1 MIMACGGMD
10 TTTFQ
15 RYDCEDG
22 WCNMVKWQQFTL
34 TSVQTAMFTPDHS
47 AFAGSR
53 VVATI
58 LRQFG
63 ERFNGDMQVLPLP
76 PGVPPE
82 ISRVV
87 LKSSDGSQEVNAGP
101 ARFNYV
107 WNRIDPDASLT
118 LRQALDQCVEVLASY
133 VRETKVRVGRLA
145 LVLQRACQDEDP
157 AQTLIRRFCTEES
170 QREPFNRSATFEIHN
185 HKDYMPVHDG
195 VDYRI
200 NSWVRCQCGHVE
212 PKKTPAVVVI
222 QDLNTMTADL
232 EQRQF
237 DADKIGVFFSMVCD
251 EAEAIIRKYFPE

>member
-1 MIMACGGMD
+1 MKIPISVD

-15 RYDCEDG
+15 MYNWQDER
-22 WCNMVKWQQFTL
+22 CNMVNWQQFTL
-34 TSVQTAMFTPDHS
+34 SSVQTAMFTPDHS
-47 AFAGSR
+47 TFAESR

-82 ISRVV
+82 IPRVV

-118 LRQALDQCVEVLASY
+118 LRQVLDRCVEILEYY
-133 VRETKVRVGRLA
+133 VCETRVRVGRLA
-145 LVLQRACQDEDP
+145 LVLQRACPNENP
-157 AQTLIRRFCTEES
+157 ALTLIQRFCTEKS
-170 QREPFNRSATFEIHN
+170 QQDPFNRSATFEIHN
-185 HKDYMPVHDG
+185 HKDYTPGYEG
-195 VDYRI
+195 VDYQI
-200 NSWVRCQCGHVE
+200 NSWVRCQCGLVE
-212 PKKTPAVVVI
+212 PEKTPAVVVI
-222 QDLNTMTADL
+222 QDLNTMAADL

-237 DADKIGVFFSMVCD
+237 DADKIRLFFSMVCD
-251 EAEAIIRKYFPE
+251 EAEAIIKKYFPE